1 MPVSQPTAVLL
12 YDADCGFCTAS
23 ANWLRRRRLA
33 VAVEP
38 LQDADLAALGV
49 DPDRAAREIP
59 LVERAAPGY
68 RVSYGHRAIAGA
80 LTTGSFPW
88 RLAGWLLLH
97 PPVCWPAAAVYALL
111 ARYRH
116 RLPGGSQ
123 ACRIDRERPA
133 PRRDHR

>member
-1 MPVSQPTAVLL
+1 MSQATAVLL

-23 ANWLRRRRLA
+23 ANWLRRRRLT
-33 VAVEP
+33 VAVQP

-59 LVERAAPGY
+59 LVERGVHGS
-68 RVSYGHRAIAGA
+68 RVRYGHRAIAGA

-88 RLAGWLLLH
+88 NLAGWLLQH
-97 PPVCWPAAAVYALL
+97 PPVCWLAAAVYALV
-111 ARYRH
+111 ARHRH

-123 ACRIDRERPA
+123 ACRIDRAGPV
-133 PRRDHR
+133 PRCDRQ